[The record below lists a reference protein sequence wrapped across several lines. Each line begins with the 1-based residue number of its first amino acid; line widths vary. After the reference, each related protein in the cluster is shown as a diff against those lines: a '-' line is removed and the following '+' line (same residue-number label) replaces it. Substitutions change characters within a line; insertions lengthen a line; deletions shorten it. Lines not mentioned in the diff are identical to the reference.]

1 MTTWW
6 SVFGRKR
13 RNTDNPVHVELPVD
27 LVPSRINAL
36 DRDAHQM
43 NWAIRQYPRVITS
56 YYRRLSANVADCLH
70 TQTDM
75 EYVYL
80 LPSPHHFAPFS
91 NFPFGSLTL

>member
-1 MTTWW
+1 M
-6 SVFGRKR
+6 
-13 RNTDNPVHVELPVD
+13 DNPVHVELPVD
-27 LVPSRINAL
+27 LVPSWINAL

-56 YYRRLSANVADCLH
+56 YCRRLSANVADCLH

-80 LPSPHHFAPFS
+80 SPFS
-91 NFPFGSLTL
+91 PSFCTLFKLPIQLSHSLST